1 MTDPLASIR
10 KEFDLNQQVFK
21 AIVDGFK
28 AEYESGLS
36 TASASGLATMI
47 PSYVTT
53 LPTGKEKGTYLA
65 LDLGGSTLRVCAVE
79 LLGNCEVTVTEV
91 RRHIAPND
99 PLRTSGATAFFDWI
113 VDAIAELIEKIGYDA
128 VHADGPL
135 SLGVCWSFP
144 VEYVQRDMRFN
155 QIHDSSMCFFSLVKQ
170 AFLQAEFFV
179 WERDSRL
186 KGSKAM
192 ISLLCSRR
200 RLSAR

>member
-1 MTDPLASIR
+1 MSDPLSSIR
-10 KEFDLNQQVFK
+10 QEFDLNQDTFK
-21 AIVDGFK
+21 AIVEGFK
-28 AEYESGLS
+28 SEYKSGLN

-79 LLGNCEVTVTEV
+79 LFGDCTPVKVTEI

-99 PLRTSGATAFFDWI
+99 PLRTSGATSFFDWI
-113 VDAIAELIEKIGYDA
+113 VDAIAELIEKIDYDT

-144 VEYVQRDMRFN
+144 VE
-155 QIHDSSMCFFSLVKQ
+155 
-170 AFLQAEFFV
+170 
-179 WERDSRL
+179 
-186 KGSKAM
+186 
-192 ISLLCSRR
+192 
-200 RLSAR
+200 